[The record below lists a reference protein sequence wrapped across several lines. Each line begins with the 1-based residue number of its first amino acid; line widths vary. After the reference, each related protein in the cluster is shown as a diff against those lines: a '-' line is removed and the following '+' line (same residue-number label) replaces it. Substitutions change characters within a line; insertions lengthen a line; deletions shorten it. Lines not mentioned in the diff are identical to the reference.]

1 MYNVN
6 FALTS
11 IDNKKQAI
19 LNEVSDYDIYAFY
32 LGHAFEVGKLFSSPF
47 RRDLRPSFNIYLD
60 RISGKLIYNDFGDIN
75 KKGDCFRFVEQLLD
89 LTYKKAQDKI
99 YLDIIINNKQGRQT
113 IISYKH
119 DDRPQLTKLIQYV
132 PKDKMSYLDRM
143 YWKEI
148 GIDEWELPFFK
159 IYTASNLFIEGKEI
173 WQYEENNPI
182 FIYKI
187 FDKIKAYRP
196 LAKDKKNKWFSNCT
210 RFDIQGW
217 EQLPE
222 NSGEDT
228 LIITQ
233 SKKAV
238 AVLRKL
244 GYLAI
249 APSSESTMI
258 PTNAMRILKEEY
270 GFKKFIV
277 LYDRDDGGMKGAR
290 KMFIQYR
297 GMYNITFKFIPKSFP
312 KDVPEVRK
320 LYGKEQTITLLIKIL
335 NYEPNEKFTV
345 LPTYGACTV
354 NKS

>member
-11 IDNKKQAI
+11 VGNLPQAI
-19 LNEVSDYDIYAFY
+19 RDEVNDYDIYAFY

-60 RISGKLIYNDFGDIN
+60 RISSKLLYNDFGDIN
-75 KKGDCFRFVEQLLD
+75 KKGDCFRFVEQLLG
-89 LTYKKAQDKI
+89 LTYKKALERV
-99 YLDIIINNKQGRQT
+99 YLDIVINNKHGKRT
-113 IISYKH
+113 IIPYNHESKSI
-119 DDRPQLTKLIQYV
+119 KLIQYI
-132 PKDKMSYLDRM
+132 PKDVMSYKERM

-159 IYTASNLFIEGKEI
+159 IYTASSLFIESKEV
-173 WQYEENNPI
+173 WTYEEDNPI
-182 FIYKI
+182 FIYKV

-222 NSGEDT
+222 NSGEDN
-228 LIITQ
+228 LIITK
-233 SKKAV
+233 SKKDV

-258 PTNAMRILKEEY
+258 PTNAMKILKDEY
-270 GFKKFIV
+270 GFKKFII

-297 GMYNITFKFIPKSFP
+297 GLYNISFKFIPKSFP
-312 KDVPEVRK
+312 KDVSAVRRQ
-320 LYGKEQTITLLIKIL
+320 LGKETTITLLIKL
-335 NYEPNEKFTV
+335 LGYAPNEQYTV
-345 LPTYGACTV
+345 LPTYGTCPP
-354 NKS
+354 NKDR

>member
-1 MYNVN
+1 MYNVS

-11 IDNKKQAI
+11 ENNLPQAI
-19 LNEVSDYDIYAFY
+19 LNEISEYDIYAFY

-47 RRDLRPSFNIYLD
+47 RRDLRPSFGIYQD
-60 RISGKLIYNDFGDIN
+60 KNNGKLLYNDFGN
-75 KKGDCFRFVEQLLD
+75 VYCKGDCFRFVEQLKGT
-89 LTYKKAQDKI
+89 TYKKALNMI
-99 YLDIIINNKQGRQT
+99 YQDIIINNKQGRQT
-113 IISYKH
+113 IVSYSN
-119 DDRPQLTKLIQYV
+119 RPKITKLIQYT
-132 PKDKMSYLDRM
+132 PKEKLSHVDKK
-143 YWKEI
+143 YWKDI
-148 GIDEWELPFFK
+148 GIVEWELPFFK
-159 IYTASNLFIEGKEI
+159 IYAAHNLYIGGSEVWSDDI
-173 WQYEENNPI
+173 NNPI

-196 LAKDKKNKWFSNCT
+196 LEKDKKFKWFSNCT

-217 EQLPE
+217 EQLDKDT
-222 NSGEDT
+222 GEDT

-258 PTNAMRILKEEY
+258 PPNAMQILKEEY

-290 KMFIQYR
+290 KMYIQYR
-297 GMYNITFKFIPKSFP
+297 GMYNIAFKFIPKGYP
-312 KDVPEVRK
+312 KDVPDVRRQM
-320 LYGKEQTITLLIKIL
+320 GKETTITLLIKIL
-335 NYEPNEKFTV
+335 GYEPNEKLTI
-345 LPTYGACTV
+345 LPTYGARTV
-354 NKS
+354 A